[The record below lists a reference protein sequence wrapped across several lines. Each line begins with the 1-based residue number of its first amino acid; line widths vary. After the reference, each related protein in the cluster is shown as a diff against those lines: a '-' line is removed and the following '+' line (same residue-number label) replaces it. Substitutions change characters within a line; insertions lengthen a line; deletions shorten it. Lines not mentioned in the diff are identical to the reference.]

1 VKVLIYDVIVVG
13 MGPGGSTAARRLAL
27 KGLKVLAL
35 DKSRFPRY
43 KSCGGCV
50 SAKVDTIDDL
60 DFSSVIEGTVS
71 GITFTYKFERPVKIH
86 SDSPLGYNVMR
97 DKFDTLLLEQAR
109 SRGVEVIEGVGVKG
123 AREEDGIVTVLTD
136 SGESYSGR
144 YLIGADGA
152 GGIVGREY
160 FGLKP
165 KECAVS
171 MTAEVPIDTVQ
182 RGRFNGGIYVDFG
195 AVPYGYSWIF
205 PKKEC
210 LSIGFA
216 VEAERAKGGV
226 RRFMNEL
233 VTSHKALRGIDL
245 AESVGWSIPLYYSSK
260 QCVVRG
266 RAVAI
271 GDAGHLVDPFLGEG
285 IYFAMKSGERAAEV
299 IARQAEKDSGDL
311 SAYQEVV
318 EREFYPDFAAALK
331 LSRLVYN
338 YPRMWYKTLEGDN
351 NLMEKYYDVIRGSLS
366 YREFYGWAVG
376 RIKSKPWKLAGRWVG
391 SRFLPK

>member
-1 VKVLIYDVIVVG
+1 MSIYDVIVVG
-13 MGPGGSTAARRLAL
+13 MGPGGSTAARRLAS
-27 KGLKVLAL
+27 KGLQVLAL

-60 DFSSVIEGTVS
+60 DFSSVIEGMVS
-71 GITFTYKFERPVKIH
+71 GITFTYKFERPIKVH
-86 SDSPLGYNVMR
+86 SDKPIGHNVMR
-97 DKFDTLLLEQAR
+97 DRFDALLLEQAR
-109 SRGVEVIEGVGVKG
+109 SRGAEVIEGVRVKG
-123 AREEDGIVTVLTD
+123 AREEDGIVTVSTD
-136 SGESYSGR
+136 SGETYSGR

-152 GGIVGREY
+152 GGSIGRDY

-171 MTAEVPIDTVQ
+171 MTAEVPIDRVK
-182 RGRFNGGIYVDFG
+182 RRSVNGDLYVDFG
-195 AVPYGYSWIF
+195 SVPYGYSWIF
-205 PKKEC
+205 PKKEY

-233 VTSHKALRGIDL
+233 VTSHELLKGVDL
-245 AESVGWSIPLYYSSK
+245 KESVGWSIPLYYSSN
-260 QCVVRG
+260 QSVVKG

-299 IARQAEKDSGDL
+299 IARQAEQDSGDL

-318 EREFYPDFAAALK
+318 EREFYPEFDAALK

-351 NLMEKYYDVIRGSLS
+351 SLMERYYDVIRGSLS

-376 RIKSKPWKLAGRWVG
+376 RLKSKPWKLASRWVG